1 MIFCILMIH
10 PLNNTQMKPM
20 SQIKMESIVDSHRKK
35 LLNGALTIQA
45 LSMIVLVMC
54 LVGLFID
61 PIHAEGYC
69 IVFTFFSL
77 IALFGMLQYSK
88 HKRDFK

>member
-1 MIFCILMIH
+1 
-10 PLNNTQMKPM
+10 MKPM
-20 SQIKMESIVDSHRKK
+20 NQIKMESIVDSHRKK
-35 LLNGALTIQA
+35 LLNGAITIQA
-45 LSMIVLVMC
+45 VSMIVLVVC
-54 LVGLFID
+54 LVGLFVD

-77 IALFGMLQYSK
+77 IALFGIVQYNK

>member
-1 MIFCILMIH
+1 
-10 PLNNTQMKPM
+10 MKPM
-20 SQIKMESIVDSHRKK
+20 NQIKMESIVDSHRKK
-35 LLNGALTIQA
+35 LLNGAITIQA
-45 LSMIVLVMC
+45 VSMIVLVVC
-54 LVGLFID
+54 LVGLFVD

-77 IALFGMLQYSK
+77 IALFGILQYDK